1 MPQATVQSPPKNLK
15 QVALKKPIAVK
26 RGTKLEGIRKKV
38 FLDRY
43 AWKDQKGKPI
53 EEYPEQMWGRVAKA
67 LAAVEAPEHQKKWEE
82 KFYKSMEG
90 FKFVPAGRIL
100 SGAGTGHQVTF
111 YNCFVIP
118 SPEDSRDGILDNL
131 KAMTEIMCRAGGV
144 GVNISSLRPR
154 GSHIKTVNGTS
165 SGPIP
170 WAELYSVATHEVI
183 QQGGTRRGALMLMLD
198 DTHPDVEEFVS
209 AKRDLKKLVGANI
222 SVCISDGFMQAV
234 KDDADWDLQWG
245 GKVYKT
251 IKAKKLWDSIVES
264 AHASAEPG
272 LHFMERSNK
281 RSNTWYY
288 EKLISTNP
296 CGEQPLGEWAVC
308 NLGALNLS
316 AFVTEEGEM
325 DYDVLADHA
334 RTAIRALDNVV
345 DANYYFYKEN
355 EEQQMGT
362 RRTGLGTMGLGDALI
377 KMKLRYGSDK
387 SLDVIEKIYQTIR
400 DAAYDSSAELAKEK
414 APFPMFDRSKYL
426 QGWFIK
432 RLPKDVQAKIGK
444 YGIRN
449 AVVLTQAP
457 TGTTSLLSGVSS
469 GIEPVYDFAMKR
481 TDRTGEHI
489 MYHPLFKA
497 WKDEHED
504 EAVPDYFAT
513 SNDLAPMDHVKV
525 QAKIQDYT
533 DSSISKT
540 VNAPNSY
547 TVDQVRELYEAAY
560 DMGLKGVTFYRDGCR
575 DAVLTR
581 VKDEEKDA
589 GKQEAEKEAEKEVS
603 AEPRKVREPGGT
615 PTARPSVLRGLTV
628 KRVTAYGNMYVTM
641 NTDEHGDLVEVFAS
655 LGKAGGLGASMTEA
669 ICRLVSISLRSGVSP
684 RAIIKELRGITDQP
698 FGFGDAKV
706 TSVADAIGK
715 TIEDYLY
722 PKLDLP
728 EAAGAEGAGS
738 AGKQPTLEGARAA
751 AAEADAKARQ
761 KAAGTADV
769 SATAESAAK
778 LAGICPDC
786 GGPLEFA
793 EGCKTCHAC
802 GYSACG

>member
-1 MPQATVQSPPKNLK
+1 MPEATIQKPPKNLK
-15 QVALKKPIAVK
+15 QAALKRPVPVEK
-26 RGTKLEGIRKKV
+26 GTELDGIRKKV

-43 AWKDQKGKPI
+43 AWKDQEGNPM
-53 EEYPEQMWGRVAKA
+53 EAYPEQMWGRVAKA
-67 LAAVEAPEHQKKWEE
+67 LALVEEPAKRKHWEQR
-82 KFYKSMEG
+82 FYKAMEG

-118 SPEDSRDGILDNL
+118 SPTDSRDGILDNL

-144 GVNISSLRPR
+144 GVNLSSLRPR

-170 WAELYSVATHEVI
+170 WGELYSVATHEVI
-183 QQGGTRRGALMLMLD
+183 QQGGSRRGALMLMLND
-198 DTHPDVEEFVS
+198 DHPDVEEFIG
-209 AKRDLKKLVGANI
+209 AKRDLKRLLGANI
-222 SVCISDGFMQAV
+222 SVCISDGFMKAV
-234 KDDADWDLQWG
+234 KEDGDWELKWE
-245 GKVYKT
+245 GKHYKT
-251 IKAKKLWDSIVES
+251 VKAKEVWSKICES

-288 EKLISTNP
+288 EQLISTNP
-296 CGEQPLGEWAVC
+296 CGEQPLGAWAVC

-325 DYDVLADHA
+325 DYESLADHS
-334 RTAIRALDNVV
+334 RVAIRALDNVV
-345 DANYYFYKEN
+345 DANYYFFKEN

-362 RRTGLGTMGLGDALI
+362 RRTGLGTMGLGDAMI

-387 SLDVIEKIYQTIR
+387 SLDVIDKIYKTIR
-400 DAAYDSSAELAKEK
+400 DAAYDESAEIAKEK
-414 APFPMFDRSKYL
+414 APFPMFDRSKYM

-432 RLPKDVQAKIGK
+432 RLPKEVQDKIAT

-489 MYHPLFKA
+489 LYHPLFKA
-497 WKDEHED
+497 WKDEHPED
-504 EAVPDYFAT
+504 AKAGNIPDYFVT
-513 SNDLAPMDHVKV
+513 SNDLTPMDHVKV

-547 TVDQVRELYEAAY
+547 TVEQVKELYEAAY
-560 DMGLKGVTFYRDGCR
+560 DMGLKGVTFYRDGSR

-581 VKDEEKDA
+581 VSDEKKEEQPAEAAGDA
-589 GKQEAEKEAEKEVS
+589 KPGEMARGILAPRPGKLKGVT
-603 AEPRKVREPGGT
+603 VRQM
-615 PTARPSVLRGLTV
+615 
-628 KRVTAYGNMYVTM
+628 TAYGKMYVTM
-641 NTDEHGDLVEVFAS
+641 NTDENGNLLEVFAM

-669 ICRLVSISLRSGVSP
+669 ICRLISHSLRAGVAP
-684 RAIIKELRGITDQP
+684 RLIIKSLRGITDQP
-698 FGFGDAKV
+698 YGFGDRKV

-722 PKLDLP
+722 PKLELP
-728 EAAGAEGAGS
+728 ETGGAEQQSALPEDAKAQAAEVDAKAQAIAG
-738 AGKQPTLEGARAA
+738 
-751 AAEADAKARQ
+751 AAEASQQDA
-761 KAAGTADV
+761 TN
-769 SATAESAAK
+769 

-793 EGCKTCHAC
+793 SGCKVCHTC

>member
-1 MPQATVQSPPKNLK
+1 MPEATIQKPPKNLK
-15 QVALKKPIAVK
+15 QAALKRPVPVEK
-26 RGTKLEGIRKKV
+26 GTELDGIRSKV

-43 AWKDQKGKPI
+43 AWKDQEGNPI
-53 EEYPEQMWGRVAKA
+53 EAYPEQMWGRVAKA
-67 LAAVEAPEHQKKWEE
+67 LALVEEPAKRKHWEQR
-82 KFYKSMEG
+82 FYKSMEG

-118 SPEDSRDGILDNL
+118 SPTDSRDGILDNL

-144 GVNISSLRPR
+144 GVNLSSLRPR
-154 GSHIKTVNGTS
+154 GTHIKTVNGTS

-170 WAELYSVATHEVI
+170 WGELYSVATHDVI
-183 QQGGTRRGALMLMLD
+183 QQGGSRRGALMLMLND
-198 DTHPDVEEFVS
+198 DHPDVEEFIG
-209 AKRDLKKLVGANI
+209 AKRDLKRLLGANI
-222 SVCISDGFMQAV
+222 SVCISDGFMKAV
-234 KDDADWDLQWG
+234 KEDGDWELKWE
-245 GKVYKT
+245 GKHYRTV
-251 IKAKKLWDSIVES
+251 KAKEVWSKICES

-288 EKLISTNP
+288 EQLISTNP
-296 CGEQPLGEWAVC
+296 CGEQPLGAWAVC
-308 NLGALNLS
+308 NLGALNLA

-325 DYDVLADHA
+325 DYESLADHS
-334 RTAIRALDNVV
+334 RVAIRALDNVV
-345 DANYYFYKEN
+345 DANYYFFKEN
-355 EEQQMGT
+355 EDQQMGT

-387 SLDVIEKIYQTIR
+387 SLDVIEKIYKTIR
-400 DAAYDSSAELAKEK
+400 DSAYDESAEIAKEK
-414 APFPMFDRSKYL
+414 APFPMFDRSKYM

-432 RLPKDVQAKIGK
+432 RLPQEIQDKIAK

-489 MYHPLFKA
+489 LYHPLFKA
-497 WKDEHED
+497 WKDEHEG
-504 EAVPDYFAT
+504 EEVPDYFVT
-513 SNDLAPMDHVKV
+513 TNDLSPMDHVKV

-547 TVDQVRELYEAAY
+547 TVEQVKELYEAAY
-560 DMGLKGVTFYRDGCR
+560 DMGLKGVTFYRDGSR

-581 VKDEEKDA
+581 VSDEEN
-589 GKQEAEKEAEKEVS
+589 KEQPADSGVQPKGEM
-603 AEPRKVREPGGT
+603 ARGIMAPRPDKLKGVTMRQM
-615 PTARPSVLRGLTV
+615 
-628 KRVTAYGNMYVTM
+628 TAYGKMYVTM
-641 NTDEHGDLVEVFAS
+641 NTDEDGNLVEVFAM

-669 ICRLVSISLRSGVSP
+669 ICRLISHSLRAGVAP
-684 RAIIKELRGITDQP
+684 RLIIKSLRGITDQP
-698 FGFGDAKV
+698 YGFGDRKV

-722 PKLDLP
+722 PKLELP
-728 EAAGAEGAGS
+728 DTGDDAA
-738 AGKQPTLEGARAA
+738 KQPALPDDAKAQAA
-751 AAEADAKARQ
+751 EFDAKAQAVAGAAEASQ
-761 KAAGTADV
+761 NSSTN
-769 SATAESAAK
+769 

-793 EGCKTCHAC
+793 SGCKVCHTC

>member
-1 MPQATVQSPPKNLK
+1 MTQATTQAPRKDLK
-15 QVALKKPIAVK
+15 QISLKGPIRVK
-26 RGTKLEGIRKKV
+26 KGTKLDGIRKKV

-43 AWKDQKGKPI
+43 AWKDSKGEPI

-67 LAAVEAPEHQKKWEE
+67 LAAVEAPERQKEWEQ
-82 KFYKSMEG
+82 KFYDAMEG

-170 WAELYSVATHEVI
+170 WAELYSVATHDVI

-198 DTHPDVEEFVS
+198 DTHPDLEEFIT
-209 AKRDLKKLVGANI
+209 AKRDLKKLIGSNI

-234 KDDADWDLQWG
+234 KDDTDWDLKWG

-251 IKAKKLWDSIVES
+251 VKAKKVWNMICES

-325 DYDVLADHA
+325 DYTSLADHA
-334 RTAIRALDNVV
+334 RTAVRALDNVV
-345 DANYYFYKEN
+345 DANYYFFKEN

-387 SLDVIEKIYQTIR
+387 SLDVIEKIYKTIR

-414 APFPMFDRSKYL
+414 APFPMFDRSKYM

-432 RLPKDVQAKIGK
+432 RLSKDVQAKISK

-457 TGTTSLLSGVSS
+457 TGTTSLVSGVSS

-489 MYHPLFKA
+489 LYHPLFKA
-497 WKDEHED
+497 WKDEHSE
-504 EAVPDYFAT
+504 EAEAGDIPDYFAT
-513 SNDLAPMDHVKV
+513 SNDLMPMDHVKV
-525 QAKIQDYT
+525 QAKIQEYT

-547 TVDQVRELYEAAY
+547 TVDQVKELYEAAY
-560 DMGLKGVTFYRDGCR
+560 DMGLKGVTFYRDGSR

-581 VKDEEKDA
+581 VADEKKEKGTVADKA
-589 GKQEAEKEAEKEVS
+589 VS
-603 AEPRKVREPGGT
+603 PEPRQVRESGIT
-615 PTARPSVLRGLTV
+615 PPARPSVLRGLTV
-628 KRVTAYGNMYVTM
+628 KQVTAYGNMYVTM
-641 NTDEHGDLVEVFAS
+641 NTDEQGDLVEVFAS

-669 ICRLVSISLRSGVSP
+669 ICRLVSTSLRAGVSP

-698 FGFGDAKV
+698 YGFGDNKV

-728 EAAGAEGAGS
+728 ET
-738 AGKQPTLEGARAA
+738 GKDAQTALPTDPKSE
-751 AAEADAKARQ
+751 AAEADAKARA
-761 KAAGTADV
+761 KAAADAPAGDP
-769 SATAESAAK
+769 SAK

-793 EGCKTCHAC
+793 SGCKTCHAC

>member
-1 MPQATVQSPPKNLK
+1 V
-15 QVALKKPIAVK
+15 KK
-26 RGTKLEGIRKKV
+26 GTELEGIRKKV

-43 AWKDQKGKPI
+43 AWKDQQGKPM
-53 EEYPEQMWGRVAKA
+53 ERHPEQMWARVAKA
-67 LAAVEAPEHQKKWEE
+67 LAAVEAPEHQKAWEE

-144 GVNISSLRPR
+144 GLNLSSLRPR

-183 QQGGTRRGALMLMLD
+183 QQGGSRRGALMLMLD
-198 DTHPDVEEFVS
+198 DTHPDVEEFIT
-209 AKRDLKKLVGANI
+209 AKRDLRKLLGSNI

-234 KDDADWDLQWG
+234 KDDADWDLKWND
-245 GKVYKT
+245 KVYKT
-251 IKAKKLWDSIVES
+251 VKAKKLWNSICES

-325 DYDVLADHA
+325 DYDSLADHS
-334 RTAIRALDNVV
+334 RTATRALDNVV
-345 DANYYFYKEN
+345 DANYYFFKEN

-387 SLDVIEKIYQTIR
+387 SLDVIEKIYKTIR
-400 DAAYDSSAELAKEK
+400 DAAYDASADIAKEK
-414 APFPMFDRSKYL
+414 APFPMFDRSKYM

-432 RLPKDVQAKIGK
+432 RLPKDIQAKIQK

-497 WKDEHED
+497 WKDEHEGA
-504 EAVPDYFAT
+504 EVPDYFVT

-547 TVDQVRELYEAAY
+547 TVDQVKELYESAY
-560 DMGLKGVTFYRDGCR
+560 DMGLKGVTFYRDGSR

-581 VKDEEKDA
+581 VKDDKDA
-589 GKQEAEKEAEKEVS
+589 KQDGQEKAA
-603 AEPRKVREPGGT
+603 AEPRKVRDQGM
-615 PTARPSVLRGLTV
+615 PTARPSMLRGLTV
-628 KRVTAYGNMYVTM
+628 KQVTAYGNMYVTM
-641 NTDEHGDLVEVFAS
+641 NTDESGELVEVFAS

-669 ICRLVSISLRSGVSP
+669 ICRLVSTSLRAGVSP

-698 FGFGDAKV
+698 YGFGDAKV

-728 EAAGAEGAGS
+728 QTGDGAAMLP
-738 AGKQPTLEGARAA
+738 KLPTDPKVAA
-751 AAEADAKARQ
+751 DEVDAKARA
-761 KAAGTADV
+761 KAATADV
-769 SATAESAAK
+769 PAASGK

-793 EGCKTCHAC
+793 SGCKTCHSC

>member
-1 MPQATVQSPPKNLK
+1 MPEATIQKPPKNLK
-15 QVALKKPIAVK
+15 QAVLKRPVAVEK
-26 RGTKLEGIRKKV
+26 GTELDGIRKKV

-43 AWKDQKGKPI
+43 AWKDEQGQPM

-67 LAAVEAPEHQKKWEE
+67 LAFVEEPARRKHWEQR
-82 KFYKSMEG
+82 FYKSMEG

-144 GVNISSLRPR
+144 GVNLSSLRPR
-154 GSHIKTVNGTS
+154 GTHIKTVNGTS

-170 WAELYSVATHEVI
+170 WGELYSVATHDVI
-183 QQGGTRRGALMLMLD
+183 QQGGSRRGALMLMLND
-198 DTHPDVEEFVS
+198 DHPDVEEFIT
-209 AKRDLKKLVGANI
+209 AKRDLKRLLGANI
-222 SVCISDGFMQAV
+222 SVCISDGFMKAV
-234 KDDADWDLQWG
+234 KEDGDWELKWE
-245 GKVYKT
+245 GKYYRTV
-251 IKAKKLWDSIVES
+251 KAKQLWDKICES

-325 DYDVLADHA
+325 DYESLADHS
-334 RTAIRALDNVV
+334 RVAIRALDNVV
-345 DANYYFYKEN
+345 DANYYFFKEN

-377 KMKLRYGSDK
+377 QMKLRYGSDK
-387 SLDVIEKIYQTIR
+387 SLDVIEKIYKTIR
-400 DAAYDSSAELAKEK
+400 DAAYDESAEIAKEK
-414 APFPMFDRSKYL
+414 APFPMFDRSKYM

-432 RLPKDVQAKIGK
+432 RLPKETQAKIAK

-489 MYHPLFKA
+489 LYHPLFKA
-497 WKDEHED
+497 WKDEHEG
-504 EAVPDYFAT
+504 EEVPDYFAT
-513 SNDLAPMDHVKV
+513 SNNLAPMDHVKV

-540 VNAPNSY
+540 VNAPNTY
-547 TVDQVRELYEAAY
+547 TVDQVKELYEAAY
-560 DMGLKGVTFYRDGCR
+560 DMGLKGVTFYRDGSR

-581 VKDEEKDA
+581 VSDEEKKDTA
-589 GKQEAEKEAEKEVS
+589 APADS
-603 AEPRKVREPGGT
+603 AHPDGGMGRGILMPRPDK
-615 PTARPSVLRGLTV
+615 LRGVTI
-628 KRVTAYGNMYVTM
+628 RQMTAYGKMYVTM
-641 NTDEHGDLVEVFAS
+641 NMDAEGNLVEVFAM

-669 ICRLVSISLRSGVSP
+669 ICRLISHSLRAGVAP
-684 RAIIKELRGITDQP
+684 RLIIKSLRGITDQP
-698 FGFGDAKV
+698 YGFGDRKV

-715 TIEDYLY
+715 AIEEYLY

-728 EAAGAEGAGS
+728 ETAEAVEGNVSGS
-738 AGKQPTLEGARAA
+738 SQPTLADVQSS
-751 AAEADAKARQ
+751 AAEVDAQARQ
-761 KAAGTADV
+761 KAVAA
-769 SATAESAAK
+769 ATASGVPDTANK

-793 EGCKTCHAC
+793 SGCKVCHSC